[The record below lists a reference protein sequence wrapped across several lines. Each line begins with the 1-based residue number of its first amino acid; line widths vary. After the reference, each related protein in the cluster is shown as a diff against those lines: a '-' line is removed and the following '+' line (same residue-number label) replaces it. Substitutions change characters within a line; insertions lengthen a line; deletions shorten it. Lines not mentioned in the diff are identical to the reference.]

1 VAHGSTAAAAEKVVD
16 NMLPNSLLGW
26 WVGVQGSKQHR
37 RTKNCQLQGRH
48 HLAATTRGPMCP
60 GTPRAADNKDV
71 RLKKCNLSIG
81 LRATVGPFGVMM
93 VQVKKR
99 MDDMVAKAL

>member
-1 VAHGSTAAAAEKVVD
+1 
-16 NMLPNSLLGW
+16 
-26 WVGVQGSKQHR
+26 
-37 RTKNCQLQGRH
+37 
-48 HLAATTRGPMCP
+48 MCP

-81 LRATVGPFGVMM
+81 LRATVGPFGVMI
-93 VQVKKR
+93 VQVEKR